1 MVVDLKKL
9 SESLRQSSPE
19 ENLRRDLERI
29 IRARKP
35 EIQEALAKGKSYV
48 LRVPDGR
55 RIRISPPT
63 GSTELA
69 TGYIGLKVT

>member
-9 SESLRQSSPE
+9 TDSLRRSSPE
-19 ENLRRDLERI
+19 EDLRRDLQRI

-35 EIQEALAKGKSYV
+35 EIQEAIANGKSYS

-55 RIRISPPT
+55 WIRISRRQEPVPA
-63 GSTELA
+63 E
-69 TGYIGLKVT
+69 

>member
-9 SESLRQSSPE
+9 SEALGRSSPDE
-19 ENLRRDLERI
+19 DLRRDLQRI

-35 EIQEALAKGKSYV
+35 EIEATLANGKSFV

-55 RIRISPPT
+55 RIRISPTT
-63 GSTELA
+63 GAPEPA
-69 TGYIGLKVT
+69 AG